1 MSAAAAP
8 GKALPGG
15 PWQLVVM
22 GVCGCGKSSV
32 GRQLADE
39 LGLAF
44 LEGDEL
50 HSPRNVALMAAGTA
64 LKDADR
70 ADWLSAIADRLGQAL
85 AAGQGLVVSC
95 SALKRAYRDLL
106 RAACPGLRFIYLHG
120 ATDLLRLRLQQ
131 RQGHYM
137 PPALLDS
144 QLAALEPPGSD
155 ESAIFIDIS
164 PPSTEVAAL
173 ALHWLQDQHA

>member
-1 MSAAAAP
+1 
-8 GKALPGG
+8 
-15 PWQLVVM
+15 M

-32 GRQLADE
+32 GHQIAQT

-50 HSPRNVALMAAGTA
+50 HPPRNVALMAAGTA
-64 LKDADR
+64 LTDADR
-70 ADWLSAIADRLGQAL
+70 ADWLAAIGARLGQSQ
-85 AAGQGLVVSC
+85 AAGRGLVVSC
-95 SALKRAYRDLL
+95 SALKRAYRNLL
-106 RAACPGLRFIYLHG
+106 RAACPSLRFIYLHG
-120 ATDLLRLRLQQ
+120 STDLLRLRLQA

-155 ESAIFIDIS
+155 EAAIHIDIN
-164 PPSTEVAAL
+164 PPSTAVAAA
-173 ALHWLQDQHA
+173 ALQQLQEQHA